1 MATTTNF
8 GWTTPN
14 DTDYV
19 TQGAAAMRTLGNGI
33 DTTLVDLKGGTTDQV
48 LAKNSNTDM
57 DFKWV
62 ENGENLLSTT
72 TLSGTDTVI
81 SSISQA
87 YKQLTIVISN
97 IDLPA
102 SGADVTIN
110 FEKDA
115 TSYANDTIT
124 TVYRDTSGTRYAA
137 QDPTFLP
144 VGFDDTKNAFTFIIR
159 DYASTTYNKPF
170 SFYGGFNRNVAGVAT
185 QASING
191 YGIVQNTGNINK
203 IRIRCATGAGLA
215 GGTVRIYGVN

>member
-62 ENGENLLSTT
+62 ENGEVLLSTT
-72 TLSGTDTVI
+72 TLSGTDTLI
-81 SSISQA
+81 SSISQS
-87 YKQLTIVISN
+87 YKQLTIVVQN
-97 IDLPA
+97 IDLPS

-110 FEKDA
+110 FQKNG
-115 TSYANDTIT
+115 TSYAADTIT

-144 VGFDDTKNAFTFIIR
+144 VGFDDLKNAFTFIIR
-159 DYASTTYNKPF
+159 DYASTTANKPF
-170 SFYGGFNRNVAGVAT
+170 TFYGGFNRNVSGVAT

-191 YGIVQNTGNINK
+191 YGVVQNNDNVNQ
-203 IRIRCATGAGLA
+203 IRFRCATGTGFA